1 MRPVDFGILG
11 PLQVVAGE
19 RPVVLGAAK
28 LRATLTV
35 LLVHANQFTSL
46 DRLVDELWEDRPP
59 SSAAKL
65 VPQYIS
71 QLRRSLEPDRDRRR
85 HAGPLLETRPR
96 GYLLHVEGDA
106 LDADR
111 FRAMVERSR
120 CLARRDA
127 AQAAADGLR
136 RALSLWRGVALADVP
151 RTPSVA
157 AAAVQLEELR
167 IAAVEDRI
175 EAELA
180 LGRHSELVCE
190 LFALVSRYPL
200 QERLRGQLMLAL
212 YRSGRQAEA
221 LQAYKAAR
229 QVLLEELGLE
239 PGRGLRQLQQAILN
253 GDPALEPAGDS
264 RRVAAAAPSARVP
277 PAQLPAAVADFT
289 GRGRHLRQLHQLLT
303 ASQQTAAVS
312 ILAIVGAPGTGKT
325 ALAVHWAHQV
335 RHRFGDGQLY
345 IDLRGTTRIAAL
357 RPIQVL
363 SSLLRG
369 LGVAADDVPD
379 ELDQAAALYRT
390 LLADRRA
397 LVMLD
402 DARDP
407 DQLRPLVPGSPGC
420 LVLVTSR
427 DPLAGLVARQGARRL
442 TLDALTPTEAKTL
455 LARIVGDRRVQIEPT
470 ATAEL
475 VRACGRLPLALRSAA
490 ADLAGQPRRSIA
502 SHVDQLRQATP
513 SLPD

>member
-1 MRPVDFGILG
+1 VEFGILG
-11 PLQVVAGE
+11 PLQVLAGE

-28 LRATLTV
+28 LRATLAV

-65 VPQYIS
+65 VPQYVS
-71 QLRRSLEPDRDRRR
+71 QLRRSLHPDWDRRC

-96 GYLLHVEGDA
+96 GYLLHVEGDV

-120 CLARRDA
+120 CLVRSNA

-136 RALSLWRGVALADVP
+136 QALSLWRGVALADVP
-151 RTPSVA
+151 GTPSVA

-180 LGRHSELVCE
+180 VGRHSELVCE
-190 LFALVSRYPL
+190 LSALVSRYPL
-200 QERLRGQLMLAL
+200 QERLRRQLMVAL

-221 LQAYKAAR
+221 LQGYQAAR
-229 QVLLEELGLE
+229 KVLLEELGIE
-239 PGRGLRQLQQAILN
+239 PGRALQQLQQAILTA
-253 GDPALEPAGDS
+253 DPALEPAS
-264 RRVAAAAPSARVP
+264 ARVRAAAPSAQVP
-277 PAQLPAAVADFT
+277 PAQLPADVGDFT
-289 GRGRHLRQLHQLLT
+289 GRERHLRQLHQLLAASKHTT
-303 ASQQTAAVS
+303 AVPIAA
-312 ILAIVGAPGTGKT
+312 LVGGAGTGKT

-345 IDLRGTTRIAAL
+345 VDLGGTTGGARPA
-357 RPIQVL
+357 PIQAL
-363 SSLLRG
+363 TYLLRG
-369 LGVAADDVPD
+369 LGVARADIPD

-397 LVMLD
+397 LVVLD
-402 DARDP
+402 DARDT
-407 DQLRPLVPGSPGC
+407 DQLRPLLPGNPGC

-427 DPLAGLVARQGARRL
+427 DQLVGLVAQQGARRL
-442 TLDALTPTEAKTL
+442 TLDALTPDEAKAL
-455 LARIVGDRRVQIEPT
+455 LVRVLGDRRVRTEPV

-475 VRACGRLPLALRSAA
+475 LRACGRLPLALRIAA

-502 SHVDQLRQATP
+502 SYADHLGHATP
-513 SLPD
+513 GLPA

>member
-1 MRPVDFGILG
+1 LRPVEFGILG
-11 PLQVVAGE
+11 PLQVLASE

-28 LRATLTV
+28 LRATLAV

-65 VPQYIS
+65 VPQYVS
-71 QLRRSLEPDRDRRR
+71 QLRRSLQPDWDRRCR
-85 HAGPLLETRPR
+85 AGPLLETRPR

-120 CLARRDA
+120 CLGRSDA

-136 RALSLWRGVALADVP
+136 QALSLWRGVALADVP

-167 IAAVEDRI
+167 IAAAGDRI
-175 EAELA
+175 EAELTV
-180 LGRHSELVCE
+180 GRHSELVCE
-190 LFALVSRYPL
+190 LSALVSRHPL

-221 LQAYKAAR
+221 LQAYQAAR
-229 QVLLEELGLE
+229 QVLLEELGIE
-239 PGRGLRQLQQAILN
+239 PGRALRQLQQAVLN
-253 GDPALEPAGDS
+253 GDPALEPAGD
-264 RRVAAAAPSARVP
+264 RMRVAATVPSAQVP

-303 ASQQTAAVS
+303 ASQHTTAVS
-312 ILAIVGAPGTGKT
+312 ISAIVGAAGTGKT
-325 ALAVHWAHQV
+325 ALAVHWAHQI

-345 IDLRGTTRIAAL
+345 VDLRGTTLTAL
-357 RPIQVL
+357 RPIQAL
-363 SSLLRG
+363 TNLLRG

-379 ELDQAAALYRT
+379 EVDQAAGLYRT
-390 LLADRRA
+390 LLADRRV
-397 LVMLD
+397 LVVLD
-402 DARDP
+402 DARDA
-407 DQLRPLVPGSPGC
+407 DQLRPLLPGSPGC

-427 DPLAGLVARQGARRL
+427 DHLAGLVAQQGARRL
-442 TLDALTPTEAKTL
+442 TLDALTPTEANAL
-455 LARIVGDRRVQIEPT
+455 LVRVLGDQRMQTEPT
-470 ATAEL
+470 ATADL
-475 VRACGRLPLALRSAA
+475 VRACGRLPLALRTAA
-490 ADLAGQPRRSIA
+490 ADLAGEPRRSIA
-502 SHVDQLRQATP
+502 SQVDQLGQATP
-513 SLPD
+513 SLPA

>member
-1 MRPVDFGILG
+1 LLPVEFGILG

-28 LRATLTV
+28 LRATLAV

-65 VPQYIS
+65 VPQYVS
-71 QLRRSLEPDRDRRR
+71 QLRRSLRPDWDHRRR
-85 HAGPLLETRPR
+85 AGPLLETRPR
-96 GYLLHVEGDA
+96 GYLLHVESDA

-120 CLARRDA
+120 RLVRSNAG
-127 AQAAADGLR
+127 QAAAEGLR
-136 RALSLWRGVALADVP
+136 QALGLWRGVALADVP

-175 EAELA
+175 EAELTV
-180 LGRHSELVCE
+180 GRHTELVCE
-190 LFALVSRYPL
+190 LSALVSRHPL

-221 LQAYKAAR
+221 LQAYQAAR
-229 QVLLEELGLE
+229 QVLLEELGIE
-239 PGRGLRQLQQAILN
+239 PGRGLRQLQQAILT
-253 GDPALEPAGDS
+253 GDPALEPASD
-264 RRVAAAAPSARVP
+264 RVRAAAATPSAQVP
-277 PAQLPAAVADFT
+277 PAQLPADVADFT
-289 GRGRHLRQLHQLLT
+289 GRGRHLRQLHQLLA
-303 ASQQTAAVS
+303 ASQHTTAVS
-312 ILAIVGAPGTGKT
+312 ISAIVGAGTGKT

-335 RHRFGDGQLY
+335 RHRFWDGQLY
-345 IDLRGTTRIAAL
+345 IDLRGTTLTAPL
-357 RPIQVL
+357 RPIQAL
-363 SSLLRG
+363 TNLLRG

-390 LLADRRA
+390 LLADRRV
-397 LVMLD
+397 LVVLD
-402 DARDP
+402 DASDAE
-407 DQLRPLVPGSPGC
+407 QLRPLLPGSPGC

-427 DPLAGLVARQGARRL
+427 DQLAGLVAQQGARRL
-442 TLDALTPTEAKTL
+442 TLDVLTPAEAKAL
-455 LARIVGDRRVQIEPT
+455 LVRVLGYQRVRSEPA

-475 VRACGRLPLALRSAA
+475 VRACGRLPLALRTAA
-490 ADLAGQPRRSIA
+490 ADLAGQPRHSIA
-502 SHVDQLRQATP
+502 SYVHQLRQATP
-513 SLPD
+513 SLPA

>member
-1 MRPVDFGILG
+1 VEFGILG
-11 PLQVVAGE
+11 PLQVLAGE

-28 LRATLTV
+28 LRATLAV

-65 VPQYIS
+65 VPQYVS
-71 QLRRSLEPDRDRRR
+71 QLRRALQPDRDRRCR
-85 HAGPLLETRPR
+85 AGPLLETRPR
-96 GYLLHVEGDA
+96 GYLLHVGGDA

-120 CLARRDA
+120 CLVRSDA

-136 RALSLWRGVALADVP
+136 QALGLWRGVALADVP

-157 AAAVQLEELR
+157 AAAVQLEELQ

-190 LFALVSRYPL
+190 LSALVSRHPL

-221 LQAYKAAR
+221 LQGYQAAR

-253 GDPALEPAGDS
+253 GDPALEPAGD
-264 RRVAAAAPSARVP
+264 RTRVAATAPSAPVP
-277 PAQLPAAVADFT
+277 PAQLPADVADFT
-289 GRGRHLRQLHQLLT
+289 GRGQHLRQLHQLLA
-303 ASQQTAAVS
+303 ASQHTTAVS
-312 ILAIVGAPGTGKT
+312 ISAIVGAAGTGKT

-335 RHRFGDGQLY
+335 RHRFRDGQLY
-345 IDLRGTTRIAAL
+345 VDLRGTTLACPL
-357 RPIQVL
+357 PPIQAL
-363 SSLLRG
+363 SNLLRG

-379 ELDQAAALYRT
+379 EPDQAAALYRT
-390 LLADRRA
+390 LLADRRV
-397 LVMLD
+397 LVVLD
-402 DARDP
+402 NARNSG
-407 DQLRPLVPGSPGC
+407 QLRPLLPGSSGC

-427 DPLAGLVARQGARRL
+427 DQLAGLVAQQGARRL
-442 TLDALTPTEAKTL
+442 PLDPLTPAEANAL
-455 LARIVGDRRVQIEPT
+455 LARVLGDKRIRTEPT

-475 VRACGRLPLALRSAA
+475 VQACGRLPLALRTAA
-490 ADLAGQPRRSIA
+490 AELACQPRRSIA
-502 SHVDQLRQATP
+502 SHVDQLRRATP
-513 SLPD
+513 SLPA